1 MPYLLTPESYPLI
14 PESAHK
20 AHHSCAE
27 QFVYGEWYKQ
37 SGQQADSHFLF

>member
-1 MPYLLTPESYPLI
+1 MPYLLT

-27 QFVYGEWYKQ
+27 QFGYDEWYKQ